1 MTRFPNKSLVP
12 GDTASSPGHSLL
24 SQALARGEKES
35 EVQRTSITRLV
46 GKEYG
51 DASVKV
57 PGKEP
62 SVGFING

>member
-1 MTRFPNKSLVP
+1 MTRFPNESLVP

-24 SQALARGEKES
+24 SQALARGAEES

-51 DASVKV
+51 DATEL
-57 PGKEP
+57 PAKEP
-62 SVGFING
+62 SFGFVNE